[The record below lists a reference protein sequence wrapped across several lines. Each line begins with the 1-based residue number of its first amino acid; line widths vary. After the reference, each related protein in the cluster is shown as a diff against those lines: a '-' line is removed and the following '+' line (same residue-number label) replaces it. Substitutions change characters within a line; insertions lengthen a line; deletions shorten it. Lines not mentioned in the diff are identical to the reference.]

1 MSPRQARGRKGCVC
15 VRRSIGPMWDPTPYE
30 DHLDMFD
37 STIAFRSATADDER
51 VLRDLSELDSAAPVQ
66 RPAVLAV
73 VDGQPVAAASP
84 ADGRM
89 VADQCTR
96 SEDVVTMRRARVAA
110 LAADTARR
118 RRLPYVPRLRP
129 AA

>member
-1 MSPRQARGRKGCVC
+1 
-15 VRRSIGPMWDPTPYE
+15 MWAPTPYE

-73 VDGQPVAAASP
+73 VDGQPVAAVSL
-84 ADGRM
+84 ADGRI
-89 VADQCTR
+89 VADPFTR
-96 SEDVVTMRRARVAA
+96 TEDVVTMLRARVAA

-118 RRLPYVPRLRP
+118 RRLPFVPRLRP